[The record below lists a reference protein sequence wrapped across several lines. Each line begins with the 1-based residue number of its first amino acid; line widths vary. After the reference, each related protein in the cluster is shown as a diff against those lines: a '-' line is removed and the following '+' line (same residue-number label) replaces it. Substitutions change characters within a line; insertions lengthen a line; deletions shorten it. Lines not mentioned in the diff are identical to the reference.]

1 MVIDTSAL
9 IAILLGEPDAE
20 AFATA
25 IAADPKRLLSA
36 FSALE
41 VSVVIEAKKGESGGR
56 ELDLLL
62 HRSQIEIVA
71 INPEQAELA
80 RIAWRTFGKG
90 RHPAGLNIGDCCSY
104 ALSKSSG
111 EPLLFKGNDFS
122 KTDLK
127 TVTIENVKNGSN
139 LQYS

>member
-20 AFATA
+20 AFAMA
-25 IAADPKRLLSA
+25 IANDPKKLIGA

-41 VSVVIEAKKGESGGR
+41 VSIVIEAKKGEAGGR

-71 INPEQAELA
+71 MDSEQAELA
-80 RIAWRTFGKG
+80 RIAWRNFGKG
-90 RHPAGLNIGDCCSY
+90 HHPAGLNIGDCCSY

-122 KTDLK
+122 KTDLE
-127 TVTIENVKNGSN
+127 IA
-139 LQYS
+139 

>member
-1 MVIDTSAL
+1 MVIYTSA
-9 IAILLGEPDAE
+9 IITILLGEDDSE
-20 AFATA
+20 VFA
-25 IAADPKRLLSA
+25 IAIANDPKRLISA

-41 VSVVIEAKKGESGGR
+41 VSIVIEAKKGEAGGR

-62 HRSQIEIVA
+62 HRSQVEIVA
-71 INPEQAELA
+71 MDSDQAELA

-90 RHPAGLNIGDCCSY
+90 RHQAGLNIGDCCSY
-104 ALSKSSG
+104 ALSKSSD

-127 TVTIENVKNGSN
+127 IVKIEA
-139 LQYS
+139 

>member
-20 AFATA
+20 AFAVA
-25 IAADPKRLLSA
+25 IANDPKRLISA
-36 FSALE
+36 FSVLE
-41 VSVVIEAKKGESGGR
+41 VSIVIEAKKGEAGGR

-62 HRSQIEIVA
+62 HRAQIEIVA
-71 INPEQAELA
+71 MDSEQAELA

-104 ALSKSSG
+104 ALSESSG
-111 EPLLFKGNDFS
+111 EPLLFKGDDFS

-127 TVTIENVKNGSN
+127 IVR
-139 LQYS
+139 LQI